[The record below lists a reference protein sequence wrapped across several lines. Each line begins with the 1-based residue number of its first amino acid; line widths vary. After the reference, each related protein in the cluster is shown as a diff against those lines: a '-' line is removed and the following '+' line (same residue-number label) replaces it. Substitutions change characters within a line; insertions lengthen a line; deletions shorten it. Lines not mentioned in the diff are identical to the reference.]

1 MDTIDVILTPSA
13 DGTLHLPLPAN
24 LRRGPV
30 HVVATLAAQ
39 EAESIPEH
47 AIVRLCHDLDADGL
61 KAGEIGTVVHVYE
74 GAAAYEVEFIH
85 GRTRPKLVTVEPADI
100 ERAEKS

>member
-1 MDTIDVILTPSA
+1 MNTIDAIFTPSP

-39 EAESIPEH
+39 AAESIPEH
-47 AIVRLCHDLDADGL
+47 AIVRLSHDLDADGL
-61 KAGEIGTVVHVYE
+61 KVGDIGTVVHVYE

-85 GRTRPKLVTVEPADI
+85 GRARPKLVTVEPTDI
-100 ERAEKS
+100 ELAEQS